1 MMNISVIGGGMTGLV
16 LAYRLSQQG
25 HTVTVFEHSN
35 QLGGL
40 ATYHDYG
47 SFVWDKFYHVI
58 LPSDTSLINFIKEIG
73 LGDKLRWR
81 QTLTGFYVDKQLH
94 SISNTV
100 EFLRFPALGIIDKI
114 RLALTLFY
122 GSRIKNWRRLEK
134 ISVEDW
140 LVKISGKSTYEK
152 FWKPLLLAKLGES
165 YKRVSAVFIWS
176 YIKRLYLARDSSS
189 YKEHLGYVMGG
200 YKTVFDQVEKL
211 IYSTGGD
218 IRTGVAVERIAP
230 DPKSGMWVEY
240 KGKKEHFDK
249 VIFTAPV
256 DILQSVA
263 ADGLVKVASKGASPT
278 VRDRHTVEYLGVIC
292 MVLITR
298 KPLVPY
304 YVVNIAD
311 RRVPFTGIIGMSNLI
326 SLQESSGLHIT
337 FLPKYVLSDDPLL
350 QQPKE
355 ELRKLFFGGLRLMFP
370 NLEADDVVA
379 AHINR
384 AIKVQPLQVLNY
396 SSLVPNIVTEHDD
409 FFVLNTS
416 QFVNDTLNNN
426 TVIRHV
432 DEFLKHSP
440 LLNKRIRHKEI
451 NY

>member
-1 MMNISVIGGGMTGLV
+1 MNISIIGGGMTGLV

-25 HTVTVFEHSN
+25 HTVTVFEHN
-35 QLGGL
+35 KQLGGL
-40 ATYHDYG
+40 NTYHDYG

-58 LPSDTSLINFIKEIG
+58 LPSDTPLINFIKEIG

-81 QTLTGFYVDKQLH
+81 RTLTGFYVDEQLH
-94 SISNTV
+94 SISNTI

-140 LVKISGKSTYEK
+140 LLKISGKSTYEK

-176 YIKRLYLARDSSS
+176 YIKRLYSARDSSS
-189 YKEHLGYVMGG
+189 YKEQLGYVMGG
-200 YKTVFDQVEKL
+200 YKTVFDQLEKL
-211 IYSTGGD
+211 IYSSGGD
-218 IRTGVAVERIAP
+218 IRTGVAVEHIAP
-230 DPKSGMWVEY
+230 APESGMWVEY

-256 DILQSVA
+256 NILQSVA
-263 ADGLVKVASKGASPT
+263 ADGLVKVASEWASPT
-278 VRDRHTVEYLGVIC
+278 LRDRHTVEYLGVIC

-326 SLQESSGLHIT
+326 SLQESAGLHIT

-350 QQPKE
+350 QQPKD

-370 NLEADDVVA
+370 NLETDDVVA

-396 SSLVPNIVTEHDD
+396 SNLVPKVVTKHND

-426 TVIRHV
+426 TVVRHV
-432 DEFLKHSP
+432 DEFLKHSTLP
-440 LLNKRIRHKEI
+440 
-451 NY
+451 Y